1 MYILDWNKA
10 SADGPQEAG
19 GKGWNLGRLHRYHFA
34 VPAGGVVSARAYQL
48 FLRDPAIHEQIAFLS
63 RVQAAEVSEERIS
76 SLLERLRATMV
87 ALPLPAAIAGE
98 LHGFL
103 SEQALLDRP
112 VAVRSSATAEDSAT
126 ASFAGMHQSFLH
138 VTGLPAVVDALKKC
152 YASLWTPQAVA
163 YRRKLGLADD
173 AVAAAVVVMAMV
185 DAKTAG
191 VGFTCDPKTGR
202 RDRFAISASL
212 GLGEAVVSGAV
223 EPDEYLVD
231 VLQYPPPV
239 VQRRTGKKAQI
250 TIPLE
255 GGGTA
260 LAPAERAA
268 AGRPALLD
276 PQIAELALLMGRV
289 RDALGGLEQPQDI
302 EWAHDGQQF
311 WLVQARPV
319 THLPPP
325 AFPATAG
332 QPVFWS
338 NANLRDVMP
347 GVQSALGWSFL
358 HSGIDILLTAP
369 LAAAGWPHGHGMTWA
384 RLFQGRA
391 YFNLSAMQWAFYDS
405 LGMAPGEFNQV
416 LGGHQPEIELPAPGL
431 ADKVRRGVAKLR
443 TVLKTQRIMK
453 EAPADFARLW
463 AWSEAAEAA
472 GYGGWSKQQILQQML
487 AIKEQMEGFL
497 PRFNLI
503 NGAAGA
509 LHQELIKLLA
519 PQFGHRATRLVNAL
533 LTGVK
538 GITSAEQG
546 ERLIQLANE
555 ALEEGPVRAW
565 FESPDWRPEDRA
577 ERVAGTRFQAGFQA
591 YLKEYGH
598 RGVYEL
604 ELMNPR
610 WREEPR
616 YLLEVVRSQVLSGRA
631 LHPSDR
637 SEARRAAER
646 EVFSRLALRPKRLQ
660 VRYFVSQAALASAQ
674 REMAKSVVVKVA
686 GIARY
691 AALETGW
698 RMVQEGYLAAAND
711 VFHLSWVDVESYLNG
726 RPGCDGFRALV
737 ADRKAQRERDLQQE
751 PPDVIIGETPVKK
764 APPPAAAGKVLT
776 GMGVATGRAAGV
788 ARVIRHPDEGSR
800 LRPGEILVA
809 PSTDP
814 AWTPLFLR
822 AAGVVV
828 EIGGYLSH
836 GSIVAREYG
845 LPAVVNIPGLLAAVR
860 DGETLTVDGDEG
872 KVYRQ

>member
-1 MYILDWNKA
+1 MFILRWDEA
-10 SADGPQEAG
+10 CARGAREAG
-19 GKGWNLGRLHRYHFA
+19 GKGWNLGRLHRYQFP
-34 VPAGGVVSARAYQL
+34 VPAGGVVSAGAYQL
-48 FLRDPAIHEQIAFLS
+48 FLRDPALQEQIALLG
-63 RVQAAEVSEERIS
+63 RLQAAEVLEERTA

-87 ALPLPAAIAGE
+87 ALPLPSAIAGE
-98 LHGFL
+98 LHAFL
-103 SEQALLDRP
+103 SEQGLLDRP
-112 VAVRSSATAEDSAT
+112 VAVRSSATAEDSAV
-126 ASFAGMHQSFLH
+126 ASFAGIHQSFLH

-163 YRRKLGLADD
+163 YRRKLGLPDEE
-173 AVAAAVVVMAMV
+173 VAAAVVVMAMV
-185 DAKTAG
+185 DAKAAG

-202 RDRFAISASL
+202 RDRFTISASL

-223 EPDEYLVD
+223 EPDEYAVD
-231 VLQYPPPV
+231 VLRYPPAV
-239 VQRRTGKKAQI
+239 VGRRTGKKEQI
-250 TIPLE
+250 TVQLPE
-255 GGGTA
+255 GGTA
-260 LAPAERAA
+260 LVKANREA
-268 AGRPALLD
+268 AGRPALRD
-276 PQIAELALLMGRV
+276 AQVAELTLLMARV

-302 EWAHDGQQF
+302 EWAHDGERF

-325 AFPATAG
+325 AFPATAN

-369 LAAAGWPHGHGMTWA
+369 LSAAGWPHGHGMTWA

-391 YFNLSAMQWAFYDS
+391 YFNLSAMQWAFYDA
-405 LGMAPGEFNQV
+405 LGMEPAEFNRV
-416 LGGHQPEIELPAPGL
+416 IGGHQPEIELPPATIT
-431 ADKVRRGVAKLR
+431 DKVRRGVARLR
-443 TVLKTQRIMK
+443 TVLKTQHIMK
-453 EAPADFARLW
+453 EAPGDFRRLW
-463 AWSEAAEAA
+463 AWADGAEDSS
-472 GYGGWSKQQILQQML
+472 YEGWSKEQLLQQML
-487 AIKEQMEGFL
+487 AIKERMEWFL

-519 PQFGHRATRLVNAL
+519 PQFGQRATGLVNAL
-533 LTGVK
+533 LTGVT

-546 ERLIQLANE
+546 ERLIELGNL
-555 ALEEGPVRAW
+555 ALEEEPVRTW
-565 FESPDWRPEDRA
+565 FASPEWDPADRA
-577 ERVAGTRFQAGFQA
+577 QRLASTRFAAAFQR

-598 RGVYEL
+598 RAVYEL

-610 WREEPR
+610 WKEEPR
-616 YLLEVVRSQVLSGRA
+616 YLLEVVRSQVLGGRPIQ
-631 LHPSDR
+631 LPDR
-637 SEARRAAER
+637 SSARRAAER
-646 EVFSRLALRPKRLQ
+646 EVFARLALHPKRLQ
-660 VRYFVSQAALASAQ
+660 VRYFLGQAALASAQ

-686 GIARY
+686 GISRY

-698 RMVQEGYLAAAND
+698 RMVKDGLLDQAGD
-711 VFHLSWVDVESYLNG
+711 IFHLSWVDVEAYLTG
-726 RPGCDGFRALV
+726 RSGCEGFRALV
-737 ADRKAQRERDLQQE
+737 ADRKAQRAIHLTQE
-751 PPDVIIGETPVKK
+751 APDVIMGETPIKK

-776 GMGVATGRAAGV
+776 GMGVATGRSAGI
-788 ARVIRHPDEGSR
+788 ARVIRHPEEGSR
-800 LRPGEILVA
+800 LRQGEILVA

-828 EIGGYLSH
+828 EVGGYLSH

-845 LPAVVNIPGLLAAVR
+845 LPAVVNIPGLLAAVK

-872 KVYRQ
+872 KVYRH